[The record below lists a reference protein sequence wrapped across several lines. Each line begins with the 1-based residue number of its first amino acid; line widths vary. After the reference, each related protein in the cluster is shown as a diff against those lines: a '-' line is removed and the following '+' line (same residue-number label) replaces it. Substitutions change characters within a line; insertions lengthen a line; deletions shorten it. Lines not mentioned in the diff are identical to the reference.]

1 MSGLIQKDLC
11 LLFQR
16 SRVLVVLI
24 GIGAIMGFSTDSSFV
39 IGYLTMTCAIL
50 TVGTISYDEFDNG
63 YPFLFTLPITPK
75 TYVVSKYVFCALGG
89 LIGWCI
95 SVVVFICCILIKGS
109 VFDLSDLSESLAF
122 IPVLGLIVAV
132 MIPIQLKFG
141 AEKSRTAIIAIGG
154 SAWAIGALLM
164 KHLPDDLQ
172 SSVSL
177 SNLDNHTV
185 TMLLIGLCLVTLV
198 VSYLISLHIMEKK
211 EL

>member
-1 MSGLIQKDLC
+1 MSGLMQKDLC

-24 GIGAIMGFSTDSSFV
+24 GIGAIMGFSTDGSFV
-39 IGYLTMTCAIL
+39 IGFLTMTCAIL

-63 YPFLFTLPITPK
+63 YPFLFTLPITKK
-75 TYVVSKYVFCALGG
+75 TYVIGKYIFCMLGG

-95 SVVVFICCILIKGS
+95 SVVIFLCCTFIKGS
-109 VFDLSDLSESLAF
+109 VFSASDILDTVAF
-122 IPVLGLIVAV
+122 IPVLGLIVAL
-132 MIPIQLKFG
+132 MLPIQLKYG
-141 AEKSRTAIIAIGG
+141 AEKGRIAIIAIGG

-164 KHLPDDLQ
+164 RHLPDDLQ
-172 SSVSL
+172 PSVSL

-211 EL
+211 EY